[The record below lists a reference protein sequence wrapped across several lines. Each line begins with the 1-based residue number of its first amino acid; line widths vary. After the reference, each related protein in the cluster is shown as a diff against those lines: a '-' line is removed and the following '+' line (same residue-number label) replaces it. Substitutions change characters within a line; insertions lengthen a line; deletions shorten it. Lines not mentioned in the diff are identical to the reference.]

1 LTTLIIFL
9 GVYHCDAHS
18 ATSECAHRLDL
29 VVRHRKDTLFGP
41 VDCNREHAFDAR
53 RSGLSRCR
61 WNRCAAAK
69 VFCQCAITSACNI
82 RVAAI
87 WRANAP
93 RRERGAEGLNLRE
106 PVPSRRICA
115 IGPVIASIHAT
126 RAALQ
131 DAIRAMV
138 PRQRYGDDDAGD
150 CAIDYNSQSTTQA
163 CRRNQPGCAK
173 SDGHSLRI
181 PRALSSNRVT
191 ASRVRRQLASEGQPF
206 ISSPLSHRLRRES
219 GRLALGVI
227 CSPVIARPICRA
239 THLPCA
245 SPCRCYWT

>member
-1 LTTLIIFL
+1 M
-9 GVYHCDAHS
+9 
-18 ATSECAHRLDL
+18 
-29 VVRHRKDTLFGP
+29 
-41 VDCNREHAFDAR
+41 FDAR
-53 RSGLSRCR
+53 RSGLSRCQ

-150 CAIDYNSQSTTQA
+150 CAIDYNSQSNNSGMSSEPARLREERWPLIAHTPRFVLEPRHRQPSSSATSQ
-163 CRRNQPGCAK
+163 RRPTVHIA
-173 SDGHSLRI
+173 S
-181 PRALSSNRVT
+181 
-191 ASRVRRQLASEGQPF
+191 ASR
-206 ISSPLSHRLRRES
+206 RLRRKS
-219 GRLALGVI
+219 GRSALGVI
-227 CSPVIARPICRA
+227 CSAIARPICRA

-245 SPCRCYWT
+245 SRCRCYWT